1 MNSRHHINCRSRL
14 GTNHADNISIIEVK
28 VHQRLHALFD
38 NMLFHEQIDF
48 LKKIASPALAPNF
61 REDLEEILD

>member
-14 GTNHADNISIIEVK
+14 GTGHADNISIINIK

-38 NMLFHEQIDF
+38 NMLFHEQVDF
-48 LKKIASPALAPNF
+48 LKRIAEPALAHNF
-61 REDLEEILD
+61 KEDLEEMLD